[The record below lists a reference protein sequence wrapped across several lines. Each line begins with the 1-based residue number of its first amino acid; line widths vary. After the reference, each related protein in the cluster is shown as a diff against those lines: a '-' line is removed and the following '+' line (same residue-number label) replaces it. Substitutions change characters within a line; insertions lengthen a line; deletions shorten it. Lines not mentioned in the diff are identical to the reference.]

1 MPSII
6 PRIDLVRL
14 AAVCM
19 IGLGL
24 IATGATEAG
33 AQARSATLT
42 TGSAT
47 AGPGDSIVVPLS
59 IGELIGTS
67 ELEVIKLAVEF
78 DSALLEG
85 VDAVPGAAI
94 AGWPAADLDVQLLEG
109 RVVVSAVTD
118 TPVALTEGELFS
130 LQLQVRDEVLDGAS
144 TQFDIVGVADGDPV
158 VLQADVL
165 DDATRTKVL
174 TVDGDFTIEGG
185 LICSPGDVLV
195 DGEIDVADAVV
206 LLRIV
211 VDLIPEPGVL
221 QLCNADADQSGAVDA
236 GDAVVVLRRVV
247 GLARSAPVAAL
258 DARLVRDADGARIV
272 VDDAGAVHG
281 LSLDVEGHAVARG
294 VSAQALGVS
303 SELDGRTRLAF
314 ASMSPLTSGEPLVI
328 ELERAATT
336 DFDGLSLFA
345 ADGSEIDVR
354 LSEDRSAVST
364 RGAVALTNYPNPFNP
379 STTISYSLPT
389 ASRARLELFNAR
401 GERVALLVDGRLP
414 AGPGQIVWN
423 GTDANG
429 RTVASG
435 VYFAQLV
442 TDDGTVARQRLMLL
456 K

>member
-1 MPSII
+1 MSSII

-14 AAVCM
+14 AAVCL

-47 AGPGDSIVVPLS
+47 GGPGDTLTVPLTV
-59 IGELIGTS
+59 GELIGTS
-67 ELEVIKLAVEF
+67 ELQVIKLAVDF
-78 DSALLEG
+78 DPALLAG
-85 VDAVPGAAI
+85 VDATPGAAI
-94 AGWPAADLDVQLLEG
+94 AGWPAADLDVQIVEG
-109 RVVVSAVTD
+109 RIVISAVTG
-118 TPVALTEGELFS
+118 TPVALTDGELFS
-130 LQLQVRDEVLDGAS
+130 LQLQVDDEVLDGAS
-144 TQFDIVGVADGDPV
+144 TPFDIVGVAEGDPV
-158 VLQADVL
+158 VLQADAL
-165 DDATRTKVL
+165 DDATRVKVA
-174 TVDGDFTIEGG
+174 TVDGDFTVVGG
-185 LICSPGDVLV
+185 LICTPGDVRI
-195 DGEIDVADAVV
+195 DGEIDTADAVV

-211 VDLIPEPGVL
+211 VGLIPEPGVL
-221 QLCNADADQSGAVDA
+221 QSCNADADQNGEVDA

-247 GLARSAPVAAL
+247 GLSRTAAMAAL

-272 VDDAGAVHG
+272 IDDATAVHG

-294 VSAQALGVS
+294 VTAQALGVS
-303 SELDGRTRLAF
+303 SEVDGRTRLAF
-314 ASMSPLTSGEPLVI
+314 ASMAPLTAGEPLVI
-328 ELERAATT
+328 ELDDASDA
-336 DFDGLSLFA
+336 DGLSLYA

-354 LSEDRSAVST
+354 LSEDRSAVSA
-364 RGAVALTNYPNPFNP
+364 RGAVSLSNYPNPFNP
-379 STTISYSLPT
+379 STTISYSLPV

-401 GERVALLVDGRLP
+401 GERVALLVDGQLP
-414 AGPGQIVWN
+414 AGPGQVVWN

-442 TDDGTVARQRLMLL
+442 TDDGTVARQRLVLL